1 MEEMMVVKIVERDNE
16 WLDRNFEKVQKE
28 HPNRFVAVF
37 GSHVLAMGEDSENV
51 MKEVKGKSVD
61 PSTTLI
67 EFILERGV
75 IRKL

>member
-16 WLDRNFEKVQKE
+16 WLDRNFEKE

-61 PSTTLI
+61 PATTLI